1 MRKFFSFR
9 SRKGYSRTSAIPR
22 RDCGVSESD
31 TNAGYLI
38 RDKDLRKLHKAA
50 SVGDVAKVQQLL
62 LVGKHDVNGLDK
74 MKRTPLHL
82 ACAKGY
88 PDVVSALLEGNC
100 KLDLYDNEN
109 RTPLI
114 KAVQCQQEECTTIL
128 LEHGADVNRGELN
141 NNTALHYAASGQN
154 KAIAAQL
161 LKHKGDIEAKNKN
174 GYTPLL
180 LAITEDNHDMVD
192 FFLKNGAS
200 VNTSDT
206 AKRTAVMIAVSQ
218 KPSGIVSLLLRYDV
232 DLSCQDT
239 SGWTAEQ
246 YANVS
251 GYPIHRQ
258 LINQYAIQKEYNQ
271 HLSSQISCSPRATGT
286 RFTLGGLALDKEDKK
301 MEKSPVQKSGGKI
314 SGKEER
320 SFAEESLSRLS
331 DKPGIGD
338 FWPAKN
344 KQELDFT
351 KKEEIIID
359 LKKEEKEDSVL
370 VKKETRKQTPHET
383 PSIPKEHSISAR
395 SIARK
400 DKWQKLANDAL
411 LPWNLKCTSESV
423 PKGSASYIFAAT
435 NQTIKGS
442 ISMGQLKDHSQR
454 KPIWKAIQPTFLM
467 KDSLTNQKIEIGAK
481 KKQTF
486 HFMEEFGLDDI
497 DDIDGIF
504 LFLFITNDS
513 DWDSASISQKNDTST
528 DLNFNYACKSV
539 ALTKNHSGSTE
550 FGKITFKKDETVE
563 AAAEAGSRPEIGF
576 KVLTLVEK
584 LGPQKQKLE
593 SEQFLEKEDGK
604 KADKNLTDVLTDL
617 TQELEFKNSSVKG
630 QESFVKSDQKQDKVI
645 LEETNIPEQT
655 ASKKQV
661 KPMSFPVLHL
671 KRKSQGPEPNKGCNV
686 DDMHLDEDP
695 DWEEKYEKM
704 WVEEEKMEVKK
715 NFKIIT
721 TELKQMFGEIC
732 EKVTI
737 ADQPTEKLQEVVL
750 QDVSEEE
757 LKQLQEVSLTLAN
770 DSEEKEKYGGPLNVG
785 VQSFPGQMEYGL
797 KNAALQDLKPTF
809 MGNVL
814 QSSCNLYSESSN
826 LHPNND
832 NKPETEC
839 IYNINDEVA
848 HDAEN
853 TKKADSKITV
863 YEIKEDRAFGMQME
877 ENLNRNDTN
886 LESGSGCLIQ
896 SRGLGSHSDVQLTSF
911 DDRKS
916 IQEKKPTL
924 ITATK
929 FNEKTKLNE
938 TLFQNSDDHKTS
950 NITTELRRWRHSFP
964 FSDKLSKIHL
974 EKELN
979 KDLQRFKSELGM
991 LQVEL
996 QTLEREKA
1004 QLQKE
1009 DKVQMDTDDLDDL
1022 TQSSDTVTEDY
1033 DLSPSNY
1040 KNVML
1045 LIEHLN
1051 VDCKDSVH
1059 LLKIQ
1064 DAVLTYERSI
1074 ELKKAQCSE
1083 LERKV
1088 KTLEKK
1094 IIGLQEKLSETR
1106 KMKSQFEHQ
1115 KVEWDRELYRV
1126 RFTLKQEKEK
1136 QSSIEMLFEK
1146 TKEQLR
1152 RTEQQY
1158 NKEVHLKQQLEFKLR
1173 TLDRELTSVR
1183 NNFRQVEEERNDVQ
1197 RQLSQEQSARALQYE
1212 ILNNHLWKQKEI
1224 EAATSKMIQSSE
1236 VPDSHEKEKH
1246 LLLENQALQ
1255 DEVVRLKLELETL
1268 KIKNLEKENRYVEEN
1283 EIFKKNNDELRK
1295 ELKLKEASLRE
1306 TILQYNGQVNVLTTE
1321 NAMLNSGLED
1331 EKQNRD
1337 KLEREI
1343 ESYQMRLSSAIL
1355 DNERSQT
1362 SKLDLE
1368 HNFQRERD
1376 EWLHVQAK
1384 LNDNCGVLSQEL
1396 SKAES
1401 KVNRLENESC
1411 QLRDSLREKI
1421 AILESVQ
1428 RELKQAQYKTT
1439 ELRHRNQM
1447 DSEKLERCIVQQESI
1462 QERLVEIQSEN
1473 MLLRKQLEDAQNK
1486 DVIEEDVLKTVQVQF
1501 RDFFNQLHADNEK
1514 HVVVVEERNQEL
1526 INECNHLREQMC
1538 KYENEK
1544 AEREDTIKQLQQE
1557 LADSLKKQPMTEASL
1572 EATSHFQNNLE
1583 DKRKLQKEVNHI
1595 KSKLQESRE
1604 QQKQSQKFIK
1614 ELEEHKEKLEIEN
1627 ARLEATIKH
1636 QVDKIEHMQTN
1647 VLDATLISKVEELKQ
1662 HLEATALKCKQLESI
1677 NKNLQEKLLYLKY
1690 LQKKYDLLERN
1701 NKELEELIFY
1711 LKHQL
1716 EITKLEHSQVEQFK
1730 QEIKEEA
1737 KQEIIEKLRE
1747 VNLFLQAQAASQEN
1761 LEHNNMSIRN
1771 QMECRIQE
1779 LEAEISKMKNSHQ
1792 TYKAA
1797 LESYNKP
1804 YCEEVKIKEALS
1816 KKLDRNNERLAELSS
1831 RPQKQ
1836 KSKTLTSSFT
1846 GCPIQEMP
1854 LIENL
1859 HSPSVLNRSFIP
1871 RGDLGYPMGN
1881 PVSSPTSMAYLTKMR
1896 RELEKN
1902 ITRELHADN
1911 AELESGPCW
1920 ASPIVPTYQPTATP
1934 NLNQDPVSRAKQEYL
1949 EILNKKYML

>member
-9 SRKGYSRTSAIPR
+9 GRKGHSRTSAIPR
-22 RDCGVSESD
+22 RDCGVPESD
-31 TNAGYLI
+31 TSAGYLL
-38 RDKDLRKLHKAA
+38 RDKELGKLHKAA
-50 SVGDVAKVQQLL
+50 SIGDVAKVQQLL
-62 LVGKHDVNGLDK
+62 LGGKHDVNDLDK

-88 PDVVSALLEGNC
+88 PDVVSALVEGKC
-100 KLDLYDNEN
+100 KLDLCDNEN

-128 LEHGADVNRGELN
+128 LEHGADVNLVEFN

-161 LKHKGDIEAKNKN
+161 LKHKCDIEAKNKN

-180 LAITEDNHDMVD
+180 LAITEENHEMVD

-200 VNTSDT
+200 VNTPDKSS
-206 AKRTAVMIAVSQ
+206 RTALMIAVSQ
-218 KPSGIVSLLLRYDV
+218 KPSGIVNLLLRYDV
-232 DLSCQDT
+232 DLSYQDT
-239 SGWTAEQ
+239 GGWTAEQ

-258 LINQYAIQKEYNQ
+258 LVNQYEIQKEHNQ
-271 HLSSQISCSPRATGT
+271 HLSSQISCSPRASG
-286 RFTLGGLALDKEDKK
+286 FTLGGLALDKE
-301 MEKSPVQKSGGKI
+301 
-314 SGKEER
+314 EER
-320 SFAEESLSRLS
+320 SFAEESLSRFS
-331 DKPGIGD
+331 DKPGTGE
-338 FWPAKN
+338 FWPTKD
-344 KQELDFT
+344 KEELDFI
-351 KKEEIIID
+351 KKEEIIE
-359 LKKEEKEDSVL
+359 LEQEDGVL
-370 VKKETRKQTPHET
+370 VKKETRKQTPIET
-383 PSIPKEHSISAR
+383 PNIPKEHSTSAR

-400 DKWQKLANDAL
+400 D
-411 LPWNLKCTSESV
+411 
-423 PKGSASYIFAAT
+423 
-435 NQTIKGS
+435 
-442 ISMGQLKDHSQR
+442 HSQR
-454 KPIWKAIQPTFLM
+454 KPNWKAIQPTLHM
-467 KDSLTNQKIEIGAK
+467 KDSLTNQKVENGVK
-481 KKQTF
+481 EKQTF
-486 HFMEEFGLDDI
+486 HFMEEFDLDDA
-497 DDIDGIF
+497 DDVDGIF
-504 LFLFITNDS
+504 LFPFITNDS
-513 DWDSASISQKNDTST
+513 DWDSTSISLKNKTIT
-528 DLNFNYACKSV
+528 DLNFNGNYACKSL

-550 FGKITFKKDETVE
+550 FGKITFKKDEAVE
-563 AAAEAGSRPEIGF
+563 AAAEAGSGPEIGF

-584 LGPQKQKLE
+584 LGPQEQC
-593 SEQFLEKEDGK
+593 EQFLEKEDGEK
-604 KADKNLTDVLTDL
+604 DL
-617 TQELEFKNSSVKG
+617 TQEMEFKNSVKG
-630 QESFVKSDQKQDKVI
+630 HESFVKSDQKQDKVT
-645 LEETNIPEQT
+645 LETANIPEQT
-655 ASKKQV
+655 VSKKQV
-661 KPMSFPVLHL
+661 KPISFPVLYL
-671 KRKSQGPEPNKGCNV
+671 KRKPQGPEPDKGYHV

-695 DWEEKYEKM
+695 NWEERYEKM
-704 WVEEEKMEVKK
+704 W
-715 NFKIIT
+715 
-721 TELKQMFGEIC
+721 QMFGEIY
-732 EKVTI
+732 EKDTI

-750 QDVSEEE
+750 QDVFEEE
-757 LKQLQEVSLTLAN
+757 LEQLQEASLTLAN

-785 VQSFPGQMEYGL
+785 VQSFPGQMECGL

-809 MGNVL
+809 IENVL
-814 QSSCNLYSESSN
+814 QASCNLYSENSN
-826 LHPNND
+826 LPSNND
-832 NKPETEC
+832 NKPETEST
-839 IYNINDEVA
+839 YNINEEVVY
-848 HDAEN
+848 DAEN
-853 TKKADSKITV
+853 ITDSKKIIN
-863 YEIKEDRAFGMQME
+863 EIKEDRAFDMQIE
-877 ENLNRNDTN
+877 ENLNRNVTN
-886 LESGSGCLIQ
+886 LESDSGCLIQ
-896 SRGLGSHSDVQLTSF
+896 SRGLGSPSGVQLTSF
-911 DDRKS
+911 DGMKS
-916 IQEKKPTL
+916 IQIKKPTL

-929 FNEKTKLNE
+929 FNEKIKLNE

-950 NITTELRRWRHSFP
+950 NATTELRRWRHSFP
-964 FSDKLSKIHL
+964 FSDKLSKMHL

-991 LQVEL
+991 LQVEFL
-996 QTLEREKA
+996 TLEREKA

-1009 DKVQMDTDDLDDL
+1009 DKVQMDTGDLDDF

-1045 LIEHLN
+1045 LIEHLS

-1064 DAVLTYERSI
+1064 DAVLTYERSV

-1094 IIGLQEKLSETR
+1094 ITGLQEKLSETR
-1106 KMKSQFEHQ
+1106 KVKSQFEHQ

-1152 RTEQQY
+1152 KREEQY

-1183 NNFRQVEEERNDVQ
+1183 NNFKQVEEERNDVQ
-1197 RQLSQEQSARALQYE
+1197 RQLSQEQSARVLQYE

-1236 VPDSHEKEKH
+1236 VPDSQEKEKR
-1246 LLLENQALQ
+1246 LLCENQSLQ

-1268 KIKNLEKENRYVEEN
+1268 KIKTQEKENRYVEEN
-1283 EIFKKNNDELRK
+1283 EILKKNNDELRK

-1321 NAMLNSGLED
+1321 NAILNSGLED

-1337 KLEREI
+1337 KLEKEI
-1343 ESYQMRLSSAIL
+1343 KSYHARLNSAIL
-1355 DNERSQT
+1355 DHERSQT

-1384 LNDNCGVLSQEL
+1384 LNDNYGVVSQEL

-1401 KVNRLENESC
+1401 KVNRLENELC
-1411 QLRDSLREKI
+1411 QLRDSLREKTVI
-1421 AILESVQ
+1421 IESVQ
-1428 RELKQAQYKTT
+1428 RELKQAQYKAT
-1439 ELRHRNQM
+1439 ELKHKNQM
-1447 DSEKLERCIVQQESI
+1447 DNEKLDRYIVKQESI
-1462 QERLVEIQSEN
+1462 QERLAQIQSEN
-1473 MLLRKQLEDAQNK
+1473 ILLRKQLEDAQNK
-1486 DVIEEDVLKTVQVQF
+1486 DVIEEDVLNTVQVQF

-1514 HVVVVEERNQEL
+1514 HVVVVEERNKEL

-1544 AEREDTIKQLQQE
+1544 AEREDIIKQLQQE
-1557 LADSLKKQPMTEASL
+1557 LADSLKKQSMTEASL

-1583 DKRKLQKEVNHI
+1583 DNRKLQKEVNHI
-1595 KSKLQESRE
+1595 KSK
-1604 QQKQSQKFIK
+1604 I
-1614 ELEEHKEKLEIEN
+1614 
-1627 ARLEATIKH
+1627 
-1636 QVDKIEHMQTN
+1636 
-1647 VLDATLISKVEELKQ
+1647 EELKQ
-1662 HLEATALKCKQLESI
+1662 HLEATALKCKQLKSI
-1677 NKNLQEKLLYLKY
+1677 NRSLQEELFSMKY
-1690 LQKKYDLLERN
+1690 LQNKYDNLEKN
-1701 NKELEELIFY
+1701 NRELEELVLY
-1711 LKHQL
+1711 LKHNL
-1716 EITKLEHSQVEQFK
+1716 EISKLEHSQIEQFK

-1747 VNLFLQAQAASQEN
+1747 VNLFLQEQAASQEN
-1761 LEHNNMSIRN
+1761 LEHNNTSIRN

-1797 LESYNKP
+1797 LESYKKS
-1804 YCEEVKIKEALS
+1804 YREELKIKAS
-1816 KKLDRNNERLAELSS
+1816 SNKLDRTNERLAELSS
-1831 RPQKQ
+1831 RPQTQ
-1836 KSKTLTSSFT
+1836 KSKTLANSFT
-1846 GCPIQEMP
+1846 VCPVQEMP
-1854 LIENL
+1854 LIGNL

-1881 PVSSPTSMAYLTKMR
+1881 TVSSPHSIESYLTKMR

-1902 ITRELHADN
+1902 ITRELHSDN
-1911 AELESGPCW
+1911 AGLESGPCW
-1920 ASPIVPTYQPTATP
+1920 ASPIVPTHQPTGTP
-1934 NLNQDPVSRAKQEYL
+1934 NVNQDPLSRAKQEYL
-1949 EILNKKYML
+1949 EVLNKKWNNFDPHNDGDSGGITICGSQPWTQKEKSQWLVFSAMTPPGTPVVGSTGIGSNEKEYYVNCKKKDARVGRSQVDRKLLPLLSYSR

>member
-1 MRKFFSFR
+1 MMRKFFSFR
-9 SRKGYSRTSAIPR
+9 GRKGHSRTSAIPR
-22 RDCGVSESD
+22 RDCGVPESD
-31 TNAGYLI
+31 TSAGYLL
-38 RDKDLRKLHKAA
+38 RDKELGKLHKAA
-50 SVGDVAKVQQLL
+50 SIGDVAKVQQLL
-62 LVGKHDVNGLDK
+62 LGGKHDVNDLDK

-88 PDVVSALLEGNC
+88 PDVVSALVEGKC
-100 KLDLYDNEN
+100 KLDLCDNEN

-128 LEHGADVNRGELN
+128 LEHGADVNLVEFN

-161 LKHKGDIEAKNKN
+161 LKHKCDIEAKNKN

-180 LAITEDNHDMVD
+180 LAITEENHEMVD

-200 VNTSDT
+200 VNTPDKSS
-206 AKRTAVMIAVSQ
+206 RTALMIAVSQ
-218 KPSGIVSLLLRYDV
+218 KPSGIVNLLLRYDV
-232 DLSCQDT
+232 DLSYQDT
-239 SGWTAEQ
+239 GGWTAEQ

-258 LINQYAIQKEYNQ
+258 LVNQYEIQKEHNQ
-271 HLSSQISCSPRATGT
+271 HLSSQISCSPRASG
-286 RFTLGGLALDKEDKK
+286 FTLGGLALDKEDIK
-301 MEKSPVQKSGGKI
+301 MQKSPVQKSGART

-320 SFAEESLSRLS
+320 SFAEESLSRFS
-331 DKPGIGD
+331 DKPGTGE
-338 FWPAKN
+338 FWPTKD
-344 KQELDFT
+344 KEELDFI
-351 KKEEIIID
+351 KKEEIIE
-359 LKKEEKEDSVL
+359 LEQEDGVL
-370 VKKETRKQTPHET
+370 VKKETRKQTPIET
-383 PSIPKEHSISAR
+383 PNIPKEHSTSAR

-400 DKWQKLANDAL
+400 DIVLANDAES
-411 LPWNLKCTSESV
+411 PWNSECTSASLPE
-423 PKGSASYIFAAT
+423 GSASYIFAAT

-454 KPIWKAIQPTFLM
+454 KPNWKAIQPTLHM
-467 KDSLTNQKIEIGAK
+467 KDSLTNQKVENGVK
-481 KKQTF
+481 EKQTF
-486 HFMEEFGLDDI
+486 HFMEEFDLDDA
-497 DDIDGIF
+497 DDVDGIF
-504 LFLFITNDS
+504 LFPFITNDS
-513 DWDSASISQKNDTST
+513 DWDSTSISLKNKTIT
-528 DLNFNYACKSV
+528 DLNFNGNYACKSL

-550 FGKITFKKDETVE
+550 FGKITFKKDEAVE
-563 AAAEAGSRPEIGF
+563 AAAEAGSGPEIGF

-584 LGPQKQKLE
+584 LGPQEQC
-593 SEQFLEKEDGK
+593 EQFLEKEDGEK
-604 KADKNLTDVLTDL
+604 DKNLTGVLTDL
-617 TQELEFKNSSVKG
+617 TQEMEFKNSVKG
-630 QESFVKSDQKQDKVI
+630 HESFVKSDQKQDKVT
-645 LEETNIPEQT
+645 LETANIPEQT
-655 ASKKQV
+655 VSKKQV
-661 KPMSFPVLHL
+661 KPISFPVLYL
-671 KRKSQGPEPNKGCNV
+671 KRKPQGPEPDKGYHV

-695 DWEEKYEKM
+695 NWEERYEKM

-715 NFKIIT
+715 NFKVIT
-721 TELKQMFGEIC
+721 TELKQMFGEIY
-732 EKVTI
+732 EKDTI

-750 QDVSEEE
+750 QDVFEEE
-757 LKQLQEVSLTLAN
+757 LEQLQEASLTLAN

-785 VQSFPGQMEYGL
+785 VQSFPGQMECGL

-809 MGNVL
+809 IENVL
-814 QSSCNLYSESSN
+814 QASCNLYSENSN
-826 LHPNND
+826 LPSNND
-832 NKPETEC
+832 NKPETEST
-839 IYNINDEVA
+839 YNINEEVVY
-848 HDAEN
+848 DAEN
-853 TKKADSKITV
+853 ITDSKKIIN
-863 YEIKEDRAFGMQME
+863 EIKEDRAFDMQIE
-877 ENLNRNDTN
+877 ENLNRNVTN
-886 LESGSGCLIQ
+886 LESDSGCLIQ
-896 SRGLGSHSDVQLTSF
+896 SRGLGSPSGVQLTSF
-911 DDRKS
+911 DGMKS
-916 IQEKKPTL
+916 IQIKKPTL

-929 FNEKTKLNE
+929 FNEKIKLNE

-950 NITTELRRWRHSFP
+950 NATTELRRWRHSFP
-964 FSDKLSKIHL
+964 FSDKLSKMHL

-991 LQVEL
+991 LQVEFL
-996 QTLEREKA
+996 TLEREKA

-1009 DKVQMDTDDLDDL
+1009 DKVQMDTGDLDDF

-1045 LIEHLN
+1045 LIEHLS

-1064 DAVLTYERSI
+1064 DAVLTYERSV

-1094 IIGLQEKLSETR
+1094 ITGLQEKLSETR
-1106 KMKSQFEHQ
+1106 KVKSQFEHQ

-1152 RTEQQY
+1152 KREEQY

-1183 NNFRQVEEERNDVQ
+1183 NNFKQVEEERNDVQ
-1197 RQLSQEQSARALQYE
+1197 RQLSQEQSARVLQYE

-1236 VPDSHEKEKH
+1236 VPDSQEKEKR
-1246 LLLENQALQ
+1246 LLCENQSLQ

-1268 KIKNLEKENRYVEEN
+1268 KIKTQEKENRYVEEN
-1283 EIFKKNNDELRK
+1283 EILKKNNDELRK

-1321 NAMLNSGLED
+1321 NAILNSGLED

-1337 KLEREI
+1337 KLEKEI
-1343 ESYQMRLSSAIL
+1343 KSYHARLNSAIL
-1355 DNERSQT
+1355 DHERSQT

-1384 LNDNCGVLSQEL
+1384 LNDNYGVVSQEL

-1401 KVNRLENESC
+1401 KVNRLENELC
-1411 QLRDSLREKI
+1411 QLRDSLREKTVI
-1421 AILESVQ
+1421 IESVQ
-1428 RELKQAQYKTT
+1428 RELKQAQYKAT
-1439 ELRHRNQM
+1439 ELKHKNQM
-1447 DSEKLERCIVQQESI
+1447 DNEKLDRYIVKQESI
-1462 QERLVEIQSEN
+1462 QERLAQIQSEN
-1473 MLLRKQLEDAQNK
+1473 ILLRKQLEDAQNK
-1486 DVIEEDVLKTVQVQF
+1486 DVIEEDVLNTVQVQF

-1514 HVVVVEERNQEL
+1514 HVVVVEERNKEL

-1544 AEREDTIKQLQQE
+1544 AEREDIIKQLQQE
-1557 LADSLKKQPMTEASL
+1557 LADSLKKQSMTEASL

-1583 DKRKLQKEVNHI
+1583 DNRKLQKEVNHI
-1595 KSKLQESRE
+1595 KSKLQESQE
-1604 QQKQSQKFIK
+1604 WQKQSQQFIK

-1627 ARLEATIKH
+1627 ARLEATVKQ
-1636 QVDKIEHMQTN
+1636 QVDKIEHIQKN
-1647 VLDATLISKVEELKQ
+1647 VLDSTLINQIEELKQ
-1662 HLEATALKCKQLESI
+1662 HLEATALKCKQLKSI
-1677 NKNLQEKLLYLKY
+1677 NRSLQEELFSMKY
-1690 LQKKYDLLERN
+1690 LQNKYDNLEKN
-1701 NKELEELIFY
+1701 NRELEELVLY
-1711 LKHQL
+1711 LKHNL
-1716 EITKLEHSQVEQFK
+1716 EISKLEHSQIEQFK

-1747 VNLFLQAQAASQEN
+1747 VNLFLQEQAASQEN
-1761 LEHNNMSIRN
+1761 LEHNNTSIRN

-1797 LESYNKP
+1797 LESYKKS
-1804 YCEEVKIKEALS
+1804 YREELKIKAS
-1816 KKLDRNNERLAELSS
+1816 SNKLDRTNERLAELSS
-1831 RPQKQ
+1831 RPQTQ
-1836 KSKTLTSSFT
+1836 KSKTLANSFT
-1846 GCPIQEMP
+1846 VCPVQEMP
-1854 LIENL
+1854 LIGNL

-1881 PVSSPTSMAYLTKMR
+1881 TVSSPHSIESYLTKMR

-1902 ITRELHADN
+1902 ITRELHSDN
-1911 AELESGPCW
+1911 AGLESGPCW
-1920 ASPIVPTYQPTATP
+1920 ASPIVPTHQPTGTP
-1934 NLNQDPVSRAKQEYL
+1934 NVNQDPLSRAKQEYL
-1949 EILNKKYML
+1949 EVLNKKYML